1 MLELSWR
8 CVLVYE
14 AQYFYINPIL
24 MCCNFSFCLF
34 MLNTVTMKTVD
45 VTNLDPLRNFLI
57 HIQEIDAGIAAQ
69 EWRKIH
75 SIYVY
80 I

>member
-1 MLELSWR
+1 
-8 CVLVYE
+8 
-14 AQYFYINPIL
+14 
-24 MCCNFSFCLF
+24 
-34 MLNTVTMKTVD
+34 MKIAD
-45 VTNLDPLRNFLI
+45 VTSLDPLRSFLV

-69 EWRKIH
+69 EWRTAH

>member
-1 MLELSWR
+1 
-8 CVLVYE
+8 
-14 AQYFYINPIL
+14 
-24 MCCNFSFCLF
+24 
-34 MLNTVTMKTVD
+34 MKTVD